1 MNRSSRSAA
10 VAGAVVAGVL
20 ACAGT
25 PAQARDGALWGAAT
39 IAPGREG
46 ALWGVAT
53 IAPGRE
59 GIVEVAG
66 VPETGPGATL
76 TLTAPRGT
84 RVTGTPLDASGYR
97 GSVTADGRSGSYS
110 ITGDSAARSEPDRA
124 FPFVL
129 AVAADA
135 VPGTRLRDCV
145 LRVTDGRGLR
155 RAAGRCAVTVG
166 LAAPTL
172 TRPLSGVPLDTRP
185 EIAGTA
191 HPGARITVRDK
202 DEREACATTAAPDG
216 TWTCTPG
223 PALPPGANR
232 LQAVAALNGVNAM
245 SEQID
250 IAVTTEATAGQ

>member
-1 MNRSSRSAA
+1 M
-10 VAGAVVAGVL
+10 AGAVVAGVL

-25 PAQARDGALWGAAT
+25 PALARDGDLWGA
-39 IAPGREG
+39 
-46 ALWGVAT
+46 AT

-66 VPETGPGATL
+66 ALEAVPGATL
-76 TLTAPRGT
+76 TLIAPRGT
-84 RVTGTPLDASGYR
+84 RVTGTPLDTSGYR
-97 GSVTADGRSGSYS
+97 GWVTADGRSGTY
-110 ITGDSAARSEPDRA
+110 TVTAEAAGQPSQDRT

-129 AVAADA
+129 AVPADA
-135 VPGTRLRDCV
+135 VPGTRLRGCD
-145 LRVTDGRGLR
+145 LRVTDAWGVR

-191 HPGARITVRDK
+191 HPGAQVTVRDK
-202 DEREACATTAAPDG
+202 DEHEACATTAAPDG

-232 LQAVAALNGVNAM
+232 LQAVATLNGVSAM

-250 IAVTTEATAGQ
+250 ISVTTGAGRSVGAGQ